1 LADLLEFSKTVLLSK
16 IPDYV
21 KEKTNEK
28 LKLEEEIE
36 NLEVQIEILQEDKS
50 HAESLCDKALQDEKM
65 TSSVLKWYSELREEL
80 RGYRIPVDDIQ
91 KFVKLVN
98 NLEQSEYN
106 VEKLINELS
115 NLEGLRL

>member
-36 NLEVQIEILQEDKS
+36 NLEVQIEILRERGEDKS
-50 HAESLCDKALQDEKM
+50 HADSLCDKALQDEKM

-80 RGYRIPVDDIQ
+80 RGYRISCKI
-91 KFVKLVN
+91 
-98 NLEQSEYN
+98 S
-106 VEKLINELS
+106 
-115 NLEGLRL
+115 